1 MQSSFRLDRRR
12 FLSTLA
18 LSSGIFAATRGAQGF
33 PLFQENYL
41 PTGVQVGE
49 WPMIGHDL
57 QNTRF
62 NPYEKG
68 IGPANVGKLKVKWT
82 FELADDFI
90 QSTPV
95 VVGDTIYVSSYDGH
109 YYALDRETGEMK
121 WKMDAWDLKPDEPA
135 PDLRPPAAPGEQRG
149 SAFFEGGRIY
159 FGSGTGKVHCMDAAT
174 GREVWGTQLDPDV
187 GKNASHISASPIVY
201 QGKVFIGLAS
211 GRAQIVCLDAGTGA
225 VRWRFY
231 TVPGAPTAGGSVWTA
246 AAIDREQNILYN
258 VTGNPKAFPGGPI
271 LFTESI
277 LAHDLDSGE
286 LLWYQQIRSRDP
298 FDLDLNTHPVLFDA
312 THPTHRGAT
321 VRHCVGAGT
330 KAGGF
335 HVFDRYTGEPYW
347 RSMVTN
353 DGVAL
358 NATAFAYDKIYLVSN
373 SSAAV
378 TSPDVNSLGYSRG
391 ERYRGPLSVTV
402 ALHPYT
408 GEVLWWTPNSSNCQ
422 NTIAVANSLL
432 YQGLMDGTLQA
443 LHVETGEPL
452 WSYPLPGPRQSGIS
466 ISNGVL
472 YTASGG
478 VRRPPHILYAFS
490 IDGG

>member
-1 MQSSFRLDRRR
+1 MRVDRRR
-12 FLSTLA
+12 FLSNLA
-18 LSSGIFAATRGAQGF
+18 LSSGVLAATRAARG
-33 PLFQENYL
+33 LTLVQENYL
-41 PTGVQVGE
+41 PAGVRAGE

-57 QNTRF
+57 HNTRF
-62 NPYEKG
+62 NPYEKT
-68 IGPANVGKLKVKWT
+68 IESANVGKLKVKWT
-82 FELADDFI
+82 FELAGDFI

-109 YYALDRETGEMK
+109 YYALDRETGEMR
-121 WKMDAWDLKPDEPA
+121 WKTDAWDLKPDEPA

-149 SAFFEGGRIY
+149 SAFFENGRIY

-225 VRWRFY
+225 VRWRFL

-246 AAIDREQNILYN
+246 AAIDQEQNILYN

-286 LLWYQQIRSRDP
+286 LLWYQQIRPRDP
-298 FDLDLNTHPVLFDA
+298 FDLDINTHPVLFDA

-321 VRHCVGAGT
+321 TRHCVGAGT

-335 HVFDRYTGEPYW
+335 HVFDRHTGEPYW

-358 NATAFAYDKIYLVSN
+358 NGTAYAYDKIYMISN

-378 TSPDVNSLGYSRG
+378 SSPDVDALGYSRG
-391 ERYRGPLSVTV
+391 QRYRGPLSVTV

-422 NTIAVANSLL
+422 NTIAVANRLL
-432 YQGLMDGTLQA
+432 YQGLMDGKLQA

-452 WSYPLPGPRQSGIS
+452 WSYQLPGPRQSGIS

-478 VRRPPHILYAFS
+478 VRTPPHILYAFS